1 MAKAISLSSR
11 SIKYKLIVAVCLMS
25 VIPFLV
31 CLNIIFPS
39 LLSHLLPESMLPIL
53 FLIMPG
59 MIILGFI
66 IIKQILDSVVKLS
79 RDALLIAEG
88 NLEKPIDT
96 QGEDEV
102 GQLGQ
107 ALNQLT
113 VKIKKS
119 MDELKDYGSKTAQ
132 INIEI
137 QKRVFFMS
145 ALLQISDLIVQG
157 EKLDAILHICL
168 EKVKDLA
175 HSSVSFI
182 LFFEGGEFIPRV
194 QFGLSQE
201 AEAKAVFSEHNECL
215 RQIFAKGALTV
226 IDAKNQKPFCQRF
239 VSVFGLRNFLGFPI
253 ASRQKPIA
261 LLGIGNDNLDFT
273 YNDEDIELFSIFG
286 KQMGIAI
293 ENYLLL
299 ERLEKLEIKDA
310 LTGLYNQQYIHHRLD
325 EEIKRAILAQ
335 RPCSFILARIHSF
348 EGYQKLHGPIAA
360 ETVFKKMASY
370 LSGAFSGIECVG
382 RFGDYQFA
390 IILPERNKR
399 QAEKLAE
406 ELKSKMEYLFRD
418 EPREDKKLHME
429 IAVAENPLD
438 GVNARELILFAQ
450 NCLL

>member
-11 SIKYKLIVAVCLMS
+11 SIKYKLIVAVGLMS

-39 LLSHLLPESMLPIL
+39 LLTHMLAESMLPVL
-53 FLIMPG
+53 FLIMFC

-66 IIKQILDSVVKLS
+66 IIKQILDPVAKLS

-88 NLEKPIDT
+88 SLGKPIDT

-102 GQLGQ
+102 GQLGK

-132 INIEI
+132 INLEI
-137 QKRVFFMS
+137 QKRVFFMA
-145 ALLQISDLIVQG
+145 ALLQISDLIAQG
-157 EKLDAILHICL
+157 EKLDTILQICL

-175 HSSVSFI
+175 YSSASFI
-182 LFFEGGEFIPRV
+182 LFFKDGVFIPRV
-194 QFGLSQE
+194 QFGLSSE
-201 AEAKAVFSEHNECL
+201 SKEKVVFSEHNECL
-215 RQIFAKGALTV
+215 RQMFANGAVTI
-226 IDAKNQKPFCQRF
+226 IDAKHQRPACQRF
-239 VSVFGLRNFLGFPI
+239 ISVFGIRNFLGFPI

-261 LLGIGNDNLDFT
+261 LLGIGSDNSDFR
-273 YNDEDIELFSIFG
+273 YNDEDLELFIIFG

-293 ENYLLL
+293 ENHLLL

-310 LTGLYNQQYIHHRLD
+310 LTGLYNEQYIHHRLD

-348 EGYQKLHGPIAA
+348 EGYQKLYGPIAA
-360 ETVFKKMASY
+360 ETVFKKTASY
-370 LSGAFSGIECVG
+370 LSGVFSGIECVG

-390 IILPERNKR
+390 IILPEINKR
-399 QAEKLAE
+399 QAEKVAE
-406 ELKSKMEYLFRD
+406 ELKSKIEYLFKD
-418 EPREDKKLHME
+418 EPREDKKLHLE

-438 GVNARELILFAQ
+438 GVNARELTLFAQ
-450 NCLL
+450 NCLG